1 MPVAGLYKLQILP
14 LLLLILYKRNHLG
27 KPTMAF
33 KGIRISWLIL
43 TKESVCIRSDSS
55 TLHLASISS
64 LERRTRSLI
73 SWVTFLYRLYGT
85 MSVSNPRRKHQH
97 ICEPHSSVRHK
108 DNYFADRGISNSL
121 IWPLSIQAILSTPGW
136 DAVVQS
142 VWNIYQ
148 WSLFHW
154 WTYVMQWQ
162 KFYGWLPPVFY
173 LLFLLD
179 GYLHIVELE
188 KK

>member
-1 MPVAGLYKLQILP
+1 MWFGHILLDVPVAGLYKLQILP

-55 TLHLASISS
+55 TLHLASINS

-142 VWNIYQ
+142 VWNIE
-148 WSLFHW
+148 
-154 WTYVMQWQ
+154 TV
-162 KFYGWLPPVFY
+162 
-173 LLFLLD
+173 
-179 GYLHIVELE
+179 
-188 KK
+188 